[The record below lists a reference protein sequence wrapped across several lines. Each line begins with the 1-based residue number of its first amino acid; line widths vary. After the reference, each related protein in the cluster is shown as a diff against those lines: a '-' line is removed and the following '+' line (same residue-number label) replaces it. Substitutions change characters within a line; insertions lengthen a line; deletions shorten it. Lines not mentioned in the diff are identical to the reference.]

1 MFLNILVIFFYAQ
14 AASKSNFNGLAFSA
28 FINQSIGVYFQAGR
42 DTAAP

>member
-1 MFLNILVIFFYAQ
+1 MFWNILGYFFYAQ
-14 AASKSNFNGLAFSA
+14 AATKSNFNGLAFPA